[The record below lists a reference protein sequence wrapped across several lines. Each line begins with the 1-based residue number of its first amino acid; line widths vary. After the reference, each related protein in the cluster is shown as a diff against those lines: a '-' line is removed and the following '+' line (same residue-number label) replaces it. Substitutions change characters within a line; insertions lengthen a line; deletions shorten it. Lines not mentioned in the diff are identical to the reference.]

1 MIEAEEGE
9 DGGVE
14 VVWADLVD
22 DGFVAEFVGGT
33 VGVSWAGTAA
43 CHPDGEGG
51 GVVVASD
58 EGHFATAAVF
68 AHGGAAEFAAPD
80 DEGIVEEAAAAEVGE
95 EGVAGLVDA
104 AAFVLEAVVEG
115 FFASGTVAI
124 PAPVEELDEA
134 DAAFGEASGEEAV
147 IGEGFAAGLGAV
159 EVVDFLGFGGEV
171 EGVGGGELHAEGHFV
186 LGDSGHGFRV
196 ACFCGGACIDGG
208 EGVEAE
214 AAELAVDALG
224 VLEEENG
231 FAG

>member
-1 MIEAEEGE
+1 VIEAEEGE

-14 VVWADLVD
+14 VVWADLVG

-43 CHPDGEGG
+43 GHPDGEGG
-51 GVVVASD
+51 GIVVASD

-80 DEGIVEEAAAAEVGE
+80 DEGIIEETAAAEVGE

-134 DAAFGEASGEEAV
+134 DAKKPSTTASRTNAAASTNPATPSSPTSAAAV
-147 IGEGFAAGLGAV
+147 SSMIP
-159 EVVDFLGFGGEV
+159 
-171 EGVGGGELHAEGHFV
+171 
-186 LGDSGHGFRV
+186 S
-196 ACFCGGACIDGG
+196 
-208 EGVEAE
+208 
-214 AAELAVDALG
+214 
-224 VLEEENG
+224 
-231 FAG
+231 